1 MKHVIWHASIWKE
14 RQSRVPQLKLWM
26 KSATPNPLPLLPES
40 ITNTIPRKKK
50 IQRTWKWMEL
60 RKKCRLSFCPGPETT
75 AAAVGPS
82 YEISWAIGSSNI
94 ILNYSRDFE
103 KELER
108 RVRCNRMEFLFAIGP
123 QRSTKRKF
131 SSFHASFFFRTGNAA
146 ADSRLVHFFQQC
158 GCGSGFKAHAFFSRT
173 TDAICLRS
181 KFKFLILNI
190 CLQ

>member
-1 MKHVIWHASIWKE
+1 
-14 RQSRVPQLKLWM
+14 
-26 KSATPNPLPLLPES
+26 
-40 ITNTIPRKKK
+40 
-50 IQRTWKWMEL
+50 MEL
-60 RKKCRLSFCPGPETT
+60 RKKCLLSFCPGPETT

-108 RVRCNRMEFLFAIGP
+108 SARC
-123 QRSTKRKF
+123 KRKIYEAEIF
-131 SSFHASFFFRTGNAA
+131 KFLCELFFRTANAA
-146 ADSRLVHFFQQC
+146 ADSRLMHFFQQC

-190 CLQ
+190 YSDKLCGHCRSIPRLRSPATHSWREPGATVSKLEDLPKICAPVSRAASG